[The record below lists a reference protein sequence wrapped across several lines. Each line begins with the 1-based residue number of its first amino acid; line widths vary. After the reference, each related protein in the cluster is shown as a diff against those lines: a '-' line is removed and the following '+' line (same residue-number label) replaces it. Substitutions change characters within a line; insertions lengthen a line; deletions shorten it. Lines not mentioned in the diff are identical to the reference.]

1 MTFRR
6 VATAPGWAVQKRAG
20 GSPSPTAVSEPPW
33 NRAVLRLSS
42 SKDPMLAHLSSDGG
56 LLLLL
61 LLTRSVEG
69 TYIAE
74 VGQNA
79 HLPCS
84 YTPSSPGKLVPV
96 CWGRGSCPTFSCLSW
111 VLGTDERNVSYQKSS
126 RYQLKGALHRG
137 DVSLTILNVTL
148 SDSGTY
154 CCRVQIPGPMND
166 KKFSLELV
174 IQPAKLTTAPTG
186 LPGAHPWM
194 PTTQG
199 HSSVESLTLT
209 PLQDKNQTQIHN
221 PARNFQDSKATTKMG
236 IYVGAGISA
245 GLALTL
251 MIVAFVLTWYS
262 HRRRNL
268 QNLSLITLANLPPS
282 GLANVAAERLHSEEN
297 IYTIEENAYE
307 VEDPYYCYVSNGR

>member
-174 IQPAKLTTAPTG
+174 IQP
-186 LPGAHPWM
+186 
-194 PTTQG
+194 
-199 HSSVESLTLT
+199 VESLTLT